1 KDVSHGIFSTG
12 PVHMVFS
19 CSTVDEIIRMVNG
32 SENPQEL
39 KCLHIRANVWLAPF
53 DFGIMQTVD
62 LQFCPASQGHE
73 FLEIKITLR
82 RLSGESGV
90 WHRINTSFLHEVRKQ
105 LLMWR
110 SFDEE
115 AHQVLKL
122 AFRQIVSESQHDPE
136 VV

>member
-1 KDVSHGIFSTG
+1 
-12 PVHMVFS
+12 MVFS
-19 CSTVDEIIRMVNG
+19 CSTVDEIIKMVDE
-32 SENPQEL
+32 SEVPEEI

-62 LQFCPASQGHE
+62 LQFCPASQGRE

-90 WHRINTSFLHEVRKQ
+90 WQRINTSFLHEVRKQ
-105 LLMWR
+105 LLVWR
-110 SFDEE
+110 SFDDE

-122 AFRQIVSESQHDPE
+122 AFRQILTESQYDPE